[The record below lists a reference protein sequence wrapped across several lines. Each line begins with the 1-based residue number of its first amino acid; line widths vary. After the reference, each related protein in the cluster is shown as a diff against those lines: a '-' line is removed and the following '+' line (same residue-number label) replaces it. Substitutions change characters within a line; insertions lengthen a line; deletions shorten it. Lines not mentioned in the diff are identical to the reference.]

1 MGRTIKIETR
11 DYIVESEYPNI
22 IKKVNDIYGVIS
34 NEDIKDAADVLI
46 AAFANS
52 HINGLYVNMDERER
66 ELAPVKEMTLEEIE
80 KKHGYKV
87 KIVNK

>member
-11 DYIVESEYPNI
+11 DYIVESECPNI

-34 NEDIKDAADVLI
+34 NEDIKDAVDVLI
-46 AAFANS
+46 AAFANR

-66 ELAPVKEMTLEEIE
+66 ELAPVK
-80 KKHGYKV
+80 K
-87 KIVNK
+87 